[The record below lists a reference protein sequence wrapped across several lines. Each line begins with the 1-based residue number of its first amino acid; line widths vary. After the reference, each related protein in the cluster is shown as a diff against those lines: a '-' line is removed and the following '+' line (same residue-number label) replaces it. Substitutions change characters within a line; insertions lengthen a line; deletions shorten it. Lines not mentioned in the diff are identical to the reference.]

1 MVVRECIFA
10 STRATRDITKS
21 VLPRIHVY
29 VISFVVRAP
38 TDDSISFRLSESSWL
53 SLSSSCKMF
62 FNAIS
67 CPISSSPAS
76 QTFAKHSSDAIS
88 SFCENKQAPHASF
101 RAPSTSCNFI
111 LVSDELRYRA
121 ISQSNGVSSSD
132 DTEVSAPFS
141 CRARAAF
148 RPNIMASSYNR
159 TASSSLPA
167 DAMPAASALISR
179 ASRRDCCQRAMLGSS
194 GDEPA
199 NKIAATAAER
209 GVPNR
214 FMAAI
219 WAMAFQLLPRAP
231 RLRVRVINCRDCHAV

>member
-1 MVVRECIFA
+1 
-10 STRATRDITKS
+10 
-21 VLPRIHVY
+21 
-29 VISFVVRAP
+29 
-38 TDDSISFRLSESSWL
+38 
-53 SLSSSCKMF
+53 MF

-76 QTFAKHSSDAIS
+76 QTFSKHSSDAIS
-88 SFCENKQAPHASF
+88 SFCEYKQAPHASF

-121 ISQSNGVSSSD
+121 ISQSNGVSPSD
-132 DTEVSAPFS
+132 DTEVSAPSS

-167 DAMPAASALISR
+167 DAMPAASALMSR

-219 WAMAFQLLPRAP
+219 WAMAFQLLPRP
-231 RLRVRVINCRDCHAV
+231 RPTAATCTKNGRHCR

>member
-1 MVVRECIFA
+1 
-10 STRATRDITKS
+10 
-21 VLPRIHVY
+21 
-29 VISFVVRAP
+29 
-38 TDDSISFRLSESSWL
+38 
-53 SLSSSCKMF
+53 MF

-88 SFCENKQAPHASF
+88 SFCEYKQAPHASF
-101 RAPSTSCNFI
+101 RAPSISCNFI

-121 ISQSNGVSSSD
+121 ISQSNGDESPSM
-132 DTEVSAPFS
+132 SAPSS
-141 CRARAAF
+141 CSARAAF

-167 DAMPAASALISR
+167 DATPAASALMSR

-199 NKIAATAAER
+199 NKTAVTAAAER

-219 WAMAFQLLPRAP
+219 WAMAFQLLPPTRPTATLAPWPAGRLWQSEPLPRSRASAFFLTLQHLQICP
-231 RLRVRVINCRDCHAV
+231 VRMTRQNFNGLERKMDCLNSHNCQSRGITSW